1 MHVLLGKK
9 KKKSLAP
16 LETGFKLL
24 ADGWRQM
31 KAAVEVLLALLS
43 GPQTTGPCA
52 DTWMLVLQYHLT
64 SGIYVSKFQ
73 LKPRKCQGEQR
84 AAALEKG
91 DGAAFGSQEWVS
103 LMVPSLNHAQHT
115 GKLTCCQKL
124 EISLVLVQC
133 CYCLCHQGSN
143 AIKMRTFPLHVLIKI
158 TYWFNPKLLEP
169 HLISFIYC
177 PEIWCTEV
185 LRITAKSV
193 ETLTAS
199 TKEEIPILSEN
210 LQNAVGTKYS

>member
-1 MHVLLGKK
+1 MTPAHSFCCACVTRPNKK
-9 KKKSLAP
+9 KNLAA

-31 KAAVEVLLALLS
+31 KAAVEVFLALLS
-43 GPQTTGPCA
+43 GPQTIGPCA

-84 AAALEKG
+84 EAALEKG

-103 LMVPSLNHAQHT
+103 WMVPSPNSTEHT

-158 TYWFNPKLLEP
+158 TYWFNPKPLEP
-169 HLISFIYC
+169 HLICFIYC

-185 LRITAKSV
+185 LRITAK
-193 ETLTAS
+193 
-199 TKEEIPILSEN
+199 
-210 LQNAVGTKYS
+210 

>member
-1 MHVLLGKK
+1 
-9 KKKSLAP
+9 
-16 LETGFKLL
+16 
-24 ADGWRQM
+24 M
-31 KAAVEVLLALLS
+31 KAAVEVFLALLS

-84 AAALEKG
+84 EAALEKG
-91 DGAAFGSQEWVS
+91 DGVAFGTQGWVS
-103 LMVPSLNHAQHT
+103 WMGPSPNSAGHT
-115 GKLTCCQKL
+115 GKRTCCQKL
-124 EISLVLVQC
+124 EVPLVLAQC
-133 CYCLCHQGSN
+133 CSRLCHQGSN

-158 TYWFNPKLLEP
+158 TYWFNPKPLEP
-169 HLISFIYC
+169 HLICFIYC

-193 ETLTAS
+193 ETPTVS
-199 TKEEIPILSEN
+199 TKEEILVLFET
-210 LQNAVGTKYS
+210 LQNAIETKYS